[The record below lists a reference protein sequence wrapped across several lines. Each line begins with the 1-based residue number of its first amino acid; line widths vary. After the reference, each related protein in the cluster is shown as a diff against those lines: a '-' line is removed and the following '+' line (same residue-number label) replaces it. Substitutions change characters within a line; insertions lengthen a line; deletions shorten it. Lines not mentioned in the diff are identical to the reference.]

1 MSDICMY
8 LQTELFSLDRNK
20 LVWNATPTIV
30 NAPNPPAQLTLK
42 RKAPSA
48 RQHLPLKKTRLVKEE
63 TSIDSSS
70 CNGKDLQHYFI
81 KTSQILILCYSTVHF
96 LWIIYSAIVMGHL
109 IRDLK

>member
-30 NAPNPPAQLTLK
+30 NVPNPPAQLTLK

-70 CNGKDLQHYFI
+70 CNGKDLFHLDFPDIDTLLQ
-81 KTSQILILCYSTVHF
+81 YSTVHF